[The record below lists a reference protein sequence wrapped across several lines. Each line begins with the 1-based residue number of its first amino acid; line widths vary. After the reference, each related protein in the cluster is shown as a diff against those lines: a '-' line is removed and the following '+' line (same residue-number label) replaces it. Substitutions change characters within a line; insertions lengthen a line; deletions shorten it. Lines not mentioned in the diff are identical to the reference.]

1 MERKKKRMRQGKAT
15 EKRREEKVG
24 IVIGKGRR
32 REERE
37 NRRG

>member
-24 IVIGKGRR
+24 IVIGKEKKESRKR
-32 REERE
+32 K
-37 NRRG
+37 